1 MFECNTHTNTRSS
14 TEAKGRAVHQVRFGS
29 RFLVSSHGHNQVPP
43 SLPLFHLLSHSL
55 SLSPA
60 CACVSV
66 VCDLVPE
73 VSVSVCPSGLTL
85 TEQWSGE
92 WQRDRLSRS
101 WARGKAAAASINFR
115 FAFQST
121 AKRVNLTDFLLILD
135 IKFQLPF
142 ATIKLRFTQ
151 LLFTLHFQGILSCL
165 FTFVATTSRKPN
177 LHILLPLR
185 TTIKLILILDLSGC
199 ACFHGYLL
207 RNIELTQEFSAFL
220 YSSKYVKIGYTYF
233 VEM

>member
-1 MFECNTHTNTRSS
+1 MFGLMYVCVCLNATNTCNS

-85 TEQWSGE
+85 TEQWSGK

-121 AKRVNLTDFLLILD
+121 AKRVNLTDFSADTRHQVSASICDDQTSLYAVIVYAAFSGNSFLLIYICRD
-135 IKFQLPF
+135 DV
-142 ATIKLRFTQ
+142 
-151 LLFTLHFQGILSCL
+151 S
-165 FTFVATTSRKPN
+165 
-177 LHILLPLR
+177 
-185 TTIKLILILDLSGC
+185 
-199 ACFHGYLL
+199 
-207 RNIELTQEFSAFL
+207 
-220 YSSKYVKIGYTYF
+220 
-233 VEM
+233 